1 MSEPGILSGVYTGT
15 VFHRRTRPR
24 AHFLK
29 YRVFMLLID
38 LDEWDGLVRR
48 LKGLGGGRFGLMT
61 LQATDFGDRSR
72 TPLKTQ
78 IAQRM
83 AEAGIEGG
91 GRIQLLTMPR
101 ILGYGFNPLSVFFC
115 HAADGRLSAILYEVS
130 NTFGAR
136 HSYLMP
142 VGQASGAVRQAVDK
156 AFHVSPFMDMDLV
169 YRFTVTPP
177 QGAPNEAASVAITVE
192 DAEGPVLHTA
202 FNAHR
207 SEITDRNLLRAW
219 IGHPLLTLKVIA
231 GIHWEAIRLIAK
243 GLRLRGGTVPAHPVT
258 VGGAPETEPRGHHA

>member
-1 MSEPGILSGVYTGT
+1 MSQSAMLSGVYAGT
-15 VFHRRTRPR
+15 VFHRRMRPR
-24 AHFLK
+24 AHALQ

-38 LDEWDGLVRR
+38 LDEWDDLVRR
-48 LKGLGGGRFGLMT
+48 LKWLGGGKFGLMT
-61 LQATDFGDRSR
+61 ISATEFGDRSD
-72 TPLKTQ
+72 TPLKAQ
-78 IAQRM
+78 IAARM

-136 HSYLMP
+136 HSYLMA
-142 VGQASGAVRQAVDK
+142 VGAAAGPVRQAVDK
-156 AFHVSPFMDMDLV
+156 AFHVSPFMDMEMV
-169 YRFTVTPP
+169 YRFAVTPP
-177 QGAPNEAASVAITVE
+177 AGVPNEAASVAITVE

-207 SEITDRNLLRAW
+207 SEITDRNLRRAW
-219 IGHPLLTLKVIA
+219 IGHPLLTFKVIA
-231 GIHWEAIRLIAK
+231 GIHWEAIQLIAK

-258 VGGAPETEPRGHHA
+258 VGGAAANKPRGHHG